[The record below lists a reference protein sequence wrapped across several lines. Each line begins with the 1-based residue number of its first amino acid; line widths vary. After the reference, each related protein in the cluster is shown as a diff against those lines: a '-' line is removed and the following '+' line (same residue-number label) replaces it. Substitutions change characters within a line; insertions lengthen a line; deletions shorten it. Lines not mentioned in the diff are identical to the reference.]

1 MWVPTMCQTV
11 CQGLG
16 VVQCIFWVPFIGGCE
31 DETRAVS
38 ASMDTE
44 QAAPLNQSTEYF
56 ACQAKS
62 HALMSNDDS

>member
-1 MWVPTMCQTV
+1 MLGAHRVPNHMPSARSAV
-11 CQGLG
+11 VDPLG
-16 VVQCIFWVPFIGGCE
+16 PFIGGCE
-31 DETRAVS
+31 GEARGMS

-44 QAAPLNQSTEYF
+44 QAAPLNQSAEHF

>member
-1 MWVPTMCQTV
+1 M
-11 CQGLG
+11 LG
-16 VVQCIFWVPFIGGCE
+16 AHRVSNHMSSARSAVVSPFTGGCE
-31 DETRAVS
+31 DETRGVS

-44 QAAPLNQSTEYF
+44 QAAPLNQSAEHV